1 MADAAPPAIDAEKT
15 ALLYEVG
22 QVLASLL
29 DLDELL
35 PYLTR
40 RVMEVFG
47 AESSAVMLL
56 DASGKNLQ
64 FAYVDDR
71 DAENAHR
78 LRDLT
83 IPHDRGVAGWVLT
96 NATPALV
103 ENATH
108 DARFYGGVDES
119 LGRTTQGLVCAPL
132 RTRGGVIGV
141 IEVIN
146 KRDGGFGP
154 EDLALLDALSGSV
167 AISIENARMF
177 GELRAREAALQREVT
192 SLRRVAAVQHQFEGI
207 VASSPAMEAVL
218 RLMES
223 ASDTPVSVLIEGET
237 GTGKELVARAI
248 HYNGARKSK
257 RFVPINC
264 AALNE
269 NLLESELFG
278 HRRGAF
284 TGALSDKRGLFEVAH
299 EGTVFLDEL
308 GDASPGFQA
317 RLLRL
322 LQEGELVPV
331 GDTTPRRVNVRV
343 ISATNRDLEEDMR
356 NGRFREDLYYR
367 IATFPIPLPPL
378 RERRQDIPLLVEHL
392 LRRAATRL
400 EKELAGIEP
409 AALALLEA
417 YEWPGNVRELQNEL
431 ERAVSLTPRGGRVTT
446 GQLSEKI
453 RAGIARDAEGGA
465 SEPRPAGGSSATGES
480 LWTALERFEREHLR
494 RSLAEHEGNVSRAA
508 RTLGISRVAL
518 QRKMKVLGLRTPP
531 GRGGGAPAA

>member
-1 MADAAPPAIDAEKT
+1 MADAAHPSLNAQKT

-35 PYLTR
+35 AYLTR
-40 RVMEVFG
+40 RVMEVFE
-47 AESSAVMLL
+47 AESAAVMLL
-56 DASGKNLQ
+56 DASGEELR
-64 FAYVDDR
+64 FPYVDDR
-71 DAENAHR
+71 DPEAARR
-78 LRDLT
+78 LRDLAV
-83 IPHDRGVAGWVLT
+83 PRDRGLAGWVLT

-103 ENATH
+103 A
-108 DARFYGGVDES
+108 DAASDPRFYGGVDAS
-119 LGRTTQGLVCAPL
+119 MGRTTRDLVCAPL

-141 IEVIN
+141 IEAIN
-146 KRDGGFGP
+146 KREGRFS
-154 EDLALLDALSGSV
+154 EADLELLDALSGTV
-167 AISIENARMF
+167 AIAIENARLV
-177 GELRAREAALQREVT
+177 GELKAREATLQREVT
-192 SLRRVAAVQHQFEGI
+192 SLRRVAAAQHQFDGI
-207 VASSPAMEAVL
+207 VATSPAMEEVL

-248 HYNGARKSK
+248 HYSGARKSK

-278 HRRGAF
+278 HRKGAF

-299 EGTVFLDEL
+299 EGTVFLDEI

-331 GDTTPRRVNVRV
+331 GDTTPRRVNVRIV
-343 ISATNRDLEEDMR
+343 SATNRDLEEDVR
-356 NGRFREDLYYR
+356 AGRFREDLYYR

-378 RERRQDIPLLVEHL
+378 RERRQDIPILVEHL

-400 EKELAGIEP
+400 EKEVAGVDP

-417 YEWPGNVRELQNEL
+417 YEWPGNVRELQNEI
-431 ERAVSLTPRGGRVTT
+431 ERAVSLAPRGGKVVPA
-446 GQLSEKI
+446 QLSEKI
-453 RAGIARDAEGGA
+453 RSGVPRGAE
-465 SEPRPAGGSSATGES
+465 PATTES

-494 RSLAEHEGNVSRAA
+494 RALAEHAGNVSRAA
-508 RTLGISRVAL
+508 RALGISRVVL
-518 QRKMKVLGLRTPP
+518 QRKMKSLGLRTP
-531 GRGGGAPAA
+531 APESGDG

>member
-1 MADAAPPAIDAEKT
+1 
-15 ALLYEVG
+15 
-22 QVLASLL
+22 
-29 DLDELL
+29 
-35 PYLTR
+35 
-40 RVMEVFG
+40 
-47 AESSAVMLL
+47 
-56 DASGKNLQ
+56 
-64 FAYVDDR
+64 
-71 DAENAHR
+71 
-78 LRDLT
+78 
-83 IPHDRGVAGWVLT
+83 
-96 NATPALV
+96 
-103 ENATH
+103 
-108 DARFYGGVDES
+108 
-119 LGRTTQGLVCAPL
+119 
-132 RTRGGVIGV
+132 
-141 IEVIN
+141 
-146 KRDGGFGP
+146 
-154 EDLALLDALSGSV
+154 
-167 AISIENARMF
+167 
-177 GELRAREAALQREVT
+177 
-192 SLRRVAAVQHQFEGI
+192 
-207 VASSPAMEAVL
+207 
-218 RLMES
+218 
-223 ASDTPVSVLIEGET
+223 
-237 GTGKELVARAI
+237 
-248 HYNGARKSK
+248 
-257 RFVPINC
+257 VPINC

-278 HRRGAF
+278 HRRGSF

-331 GDTTPRRVNVRV
+331 GDTMPRKVNVRV
-343 ISATNRDLEEDMR
+343 VSATNRDLEEDVR
-356 NGRFREDLYYR
+356 SGRFREDLYYR

-378 RERRQDIPLLVEHL
+378 RERREDIPLLVEHL

-453 RAGIARDAEGGA
+453 RAGIARDAQGGEAPVVATA
-465 SEPRPAGGSSATGES
+465 STSGES

-531 GRGGGAPAA
+531 ERGGDAPGA

>member
-1 MADAAPPAIDAEKT
+1 
-15 ALLYEVG
+15 
-22 QVLASLL
+22 
-29 DLDELL
+29 
-35 PYLTR
+35 
-40 RVMEVFG
+40 
-47 AESSAVMLL
+47 MLL

-71 DAENAHR
+71 DEENARR

-83 IPHDRGVAGWVLT
+83 VPHDRGVAGWVLT
-96 NATPALV
+96 QATPALV
-103 ENATH
+103 DDATN
-108 DARFYGGVDES
+108 DARFYGGVDQS

-132 RTRGGVIGV
+132 RTRDGVIGV
-141 IEVIN
+141 IEIIN
-146 KRDGGFGP
+146 KSVGRFGP
-154 EDLALLDALSGSV
+154 EDLALLDALSGSI
-167 AISIENARMF
+167 AIAIENARLV
-177 GELRAREAALQREVT
+177 GELRAREATLQREVT
-192 SLRRVAAVQHQFEGI
+192 SLRRVASAQHQLDGI
-207 VASSPAMEAVL
+207 VAASPAMDEVR
-218 RLMES
+218 RLVES
-223 ASDTPVSVLIEGET
+223 ASDSPVSVLIEGET
-237 GTGKELVARAI
+237 GTGKELVARAV
-248 HYNGARKSK
+248 HYNSARRNK

-308 GDASPGFQA
+308 GDASPAFQA

-331 GDTTPRRVNVRV
+331 GDTTPRKVNVRV
-343 ISATNRDLEEDMR
+343 ISATNRDLEEDVR
-356 NGRFREDLYYR
+356 TGRFREDLYYR

-378 RERRQDIPLLVEHL
+378 RERREDIPLLVEHL
-392 LRRAATRL
+392 LGRAAKRL
-400 EKELAGIEP
+400 EKELGGIEP

-417 YEWPGNVRELQNEL
+417 YEWPGNVRELQNEI
-431 ERAVSLTPRGGRVTT
+431 ERAASLTPRGGRIAV
-446 GQLSEKI
+446 GQLSEKV
-453 RAGIARDAEGGA
+453 RAGVTPAAEGGGTQPQKA
-465 SEPRPAGGSSATGES
+465 AGAGES
-480 LWTALERFEREHLR
+480 LWTAIERFEREHLR

-531 GRGGGAPAA
+531 EGGGGAAPA